1 MTRLVA
7 RTIRE
12 AYIYLEAAL
21 PGREILDFE
30 RDSRLHRA
38 DGGGY
43 VLRFDGVVDGG
54 RIRVDV
60 EIPRDDETDDDIGV
74 RSYGPGRST
83 LLDAGQWFYVEVARV
98 NVAVAELTAL
108 GDRAATDP
116 RYNTI
121 VRAWEAAAGAVDE
134 IAKFLPE
141 GAGSVP
147 VDAFWTDAG
156 RRALE
161 LQPDLFQ
168 RERIILS
175 QRRYRQKITE
185 FTARQG

>member
-7 RTIRE
+7 RTVRE
-12 AYIYLEAAL
+12 AYIYLEATL
-21 PGREILDFE
+21 PGQEIVDFE
-30 RDSRLHRA
+30 RDSRLDRTDH
-38 DGGGY
+38 GGY

-54 RIRVDV
+54 RVRVDV
-60 EIPRDDETDDDIGV
+60 EIPRDDETDDEIGV

-98 NVAVAELTAL
+98 NVAVADLAAL
-108 GDRAATDP
+108 GGAAATDP
-116 RYNTI
+116 VFNGI

-147 VDAFWTDAG
+147 ADAFWTDAG

-161 LQPDLFQ
+161 LQPDVFQ
-168 RERIILS
+168 RERIVRS
-175 QRRYRQKITE
+175 QRRYRQEITE